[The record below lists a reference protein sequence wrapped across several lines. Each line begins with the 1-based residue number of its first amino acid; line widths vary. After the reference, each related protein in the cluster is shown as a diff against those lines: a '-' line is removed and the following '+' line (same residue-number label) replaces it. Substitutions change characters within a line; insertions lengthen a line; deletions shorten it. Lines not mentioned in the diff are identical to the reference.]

1 MSTAKPTAA
10 TPDNQR
16 WSSEPASIAAYY
28 DAWTDRYLDCFGE
41 SIQAHRPE
49 SEESLL
55 DYLFSRIGL
64 RDGQRVLD
72 AGCGVCGPAR
82 YFAAQAD
89 VQICALTLSARQAE
103 IARVRNEEAGLAAR
117 VEVSVGDFHDLPAI
131 YGRERF
137 DVVYCLESLSHSPD
151 PLRAIRGAY
160 EVLEPGGFLYIKDYF
175 IRPCDDPEEQAR
187 VLDVVERVDGL
198 FATKTAW
205 SKDIRRCLDAAGF
218 LGVFA
223 ERPRFEVNNRPWQQF
238 EKNNNIDL
246 FRGQDSFDWS
256 EWLEI
261 KSQKP

>member
-1 MSTAKPTAA
+1 MSTAKPA
-10 TPDNQR
+10 TSKPDDRR

-28 DAWTDRYLDCFGE
+28 DAWTERYLDCFGE
-41 SIQAHRPE
+41 SIQAHRPD

-55 DYLFSRIGL
+55 NYLFGRIGL

-82 YFAAQAD
+82 HFAAQAN
-89 VQICALTLSARQAE
+89 VQICAVTLSPRQVE
-103 IARVRNEEAGLAAR
+103 IAQARNEQAGMAAR
-117 VEVSVGDFHDLPAI
+117 IDVRVGDFHDLPAI

-137 DVVYCLESLSHSPD
+137 DVVYCLESLSHSAD

-175 IRPCDDPEEQAR
+175 IRPCADPAEQAR

-205 SKDIRRCLDAAGF
+205 SRDVRRCLDEAGF
-218 LGVFA
+218 LAVFA
-223 ERPRFEVNNRPWQQF
+223 GPPQFAVNNRPWQEF
-238 EKNNNIDL
+238 EKNNSIDL
-246 FRGQDSFDWS
+246 FCGQDSFDWS